1 MAVFD
6 LTESELRDRR
16 SMKWR
21 RYPADVLPM
30 WVAEMDCRPAPEVVR
45 ALEGLLTDGDTGY
58 PGTRMYPEAFA
69 SYATDTW
76 GWDIDADEQIVGLPD
91 VMHGIV
97 EILDHFTEP
106 GSPVVVNPPV
116 YPSFYEYLEWAGRPT
131 VEALLTPEGRLDLEA
146 VERAY
151 TGASRPAAHLIC
163 NPHNPHGMVPTADE
177 LAALADLANRHGV
190 LVISDEIHAPLISAP
205 ARHVP
210 WLTVPGG
217 ETGIV
222 VTSASKAWNLAGLK
236 AALAI
241 GGADVATN
249 LRRLPAQVTGG
260 ASHVGIVAHTAA
272 LTDAREWIDQVMVE
286 IEQNRVLLA
295 SLLRDHLP
303 EVTLAAGPA
312 TYLGWLDC
320 RSLGLDNPYATFL
333 ERGRVAFNPGPA
345 FGTGGEGFV
354 RMNLGTS
361 PEIIT
366 DGVRRMAASV

>member
-1 MAVFD
+1 
-6 LTESELRDRR
+6 
-16 SMKWR
+16 
-21 RYPADVLPM
+21 
-30 WVAEMDCRPAPEVVR
+30 
-45 ALEGLLTDGDTGY
+45 
-58 PGTRMYPEAFA
+58 
-69 SYATDTW
+69 
-76 GWDIDADEQIVGLPD
+76 
-91 VMHGIV
+91 MHGIV

-205 ARHVP
+205 ARHAP

-241 GGADVATN
+241 GGADVAAN

-303 EVTLAAGPA
+303 EVSLAAGPA